1 MGDAQLRLI
10 IMRHAKAGEL
20 PGGPDADRP
29 LTPRG
34 HRDAVRAGRWLLA
47 GGLVPDAVVCS
58 PARRTRQ
65 TWDEVA
71 AQLGREVP
79 ATFDPDLYGA
89 DAPGLREVIGQ
100 TPPGVAVLLCVG
112 HNPAMAE
119 LAEDLAGQPLEF
131 PTSAIAVIGL
141 PGPWDEVTS
150 AAAGDLAAFWT
161 PRRGDGL
168 PGR

>member
-20 PGGPDADRP
+20 PGGADADRP

-34 HRDAVRAGRWLLA
+34 HRDAVRAGGWLLA
-47 GGLVPDAVVCS
+47 SGLVPDGVVCS
-58 PARRTRQ
+58 PARRTRE

-79 ATFDPDLYGA
+79 VTFDPDLYLT
-89 DAPGLREVIGQ
+89 DATGLREAIGQ
-100 TPPGVAVLLCVG
+100 TPADIGVLLCVG

-119 LAEDLAGQPLEF
+119 LAEDLTGGLLEF
-131 PTSAIAVIGL
+131 PTSAIAVVAL
-141 PGPWDEVTS
+141 PGGTWDEVI
-150 AAAGDLAAFWT
+150 AGGPGDLTAFWT
-161 PRRGDGL
+161 PKQGG
-168 PGR
+168 